1 MYAAPGA
8 DPEVHAGGGGG
19 GRREGLGAVHPAGVR
34 GQSPRWGSGG
44 RSPPEAAVLMH
55 SV

>member
-1 MYAAPGA
+1 MFVLGERKGA
-8 DPEVHAGGGGG
+8 K
-19 GRREGLGAVHPAGVR
+19 RESGAVHPAGVR
-34 GQSPRWGSGG
+34 GQSPRWRSGG